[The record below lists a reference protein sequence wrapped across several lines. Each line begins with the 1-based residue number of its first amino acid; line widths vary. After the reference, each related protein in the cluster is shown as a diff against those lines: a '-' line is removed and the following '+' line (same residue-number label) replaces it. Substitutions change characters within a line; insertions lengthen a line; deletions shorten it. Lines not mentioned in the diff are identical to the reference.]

1 MSKLLD
7 KPTAH
12 MEPPFNKI
20 LRLFDASIVAK
31 WHYEKAVSRNLGN
44 PQMLFSF
51 PKCHLSDRRS
61 SQSLML

>member
-20 LRLFDASIVAK
+20 LRLFDASIVA
-31 WHYEKAVSRNLGN
+31 
-44 PQMLFSF
+44 
-51 PKCHLSDRRS
+51 
-61 SQSLML
+61 